1 MWGFSGS
8 NLARLYSERDKLE
21 KILVV
26 DDNRQIA
33 DFLAHKVLPN
43 LGFKGPV
50 AYSGS
55 RALKLIQERHQQ
67 LSLVILDWQ
76 LPDMTGLDV
85 LQQMKNQNLELPTI
99 IITGEG
105 SEEVAV
111 EALRLGVQ
119 DYLIK
124 PVDAHALGEAIDRA
138 LEKNR
143 LRNQNTML
151 TSRLKHQLSWMSE
164 ISKIGLHITSSLDL
178 NEVLKRVIT
187 SATEMVCANQGS
199 IALLEPPGER
209 LYLRA
214 VRPSMNSV
222 VQYLRVPISIPQ
234 FSRVLARRKPVM
246 EEGQKEARLRNLIH
260 IPLIVR
266 DMAIGVMS
274 ISRLGEMDFSGEEES
289 KLLALSDYAAIAINN
304 AIAHGKAQNGI
315 LANTHVDEMQRA
327 ITQGEFALHYQPIV
341 SFDRQEMIGF
351 EALIRWIHPER
362 GILIPGEF
370 IPFAE
375 DNGMISDIDR
385 WVLKKACQQLCMWQ
399 QGSVADPLISISVN
413 VNAEHITNGDFV
425 DYVSAVLSEYKLDP
439 SNLKLEIPEKA
450 ILQQTD
456 KSVDLIK
463 ELASLGIRVLVDDF
477 GRGYSSL
484 GHLAHLPLEALKI
497 DRSFTKG
504 IHGDIQQQETLN
516 AIVALTNRLNVNVVA
531 EGIETPSQLEYL
543 KGLGCSYGQGY
554 LFAKPM
560 ETSAVPHWL
569 QTSVANASLVS

>member
-1 MWGFSGS
+1 M
-8 NLARLYSERDKLE
+8 E

-33 DFLAHKVLPN
+33 DFLAYKVLPN
-43 LGFKGPV
+43 LGYKGSV
-50 AYSGS
+50 ACNGS
-55 RALKLIQERHQQ
+55 RAFQLIQEHHQQ

-76 LPDMTGLDV
+76 LPDMTGLDI
-85 LQQMKNQNLELPTI
+85 LQQMKNQNLVLPTI

-124 PVDAHALGEAIDRA
+124 PVDADALGEAIDRA

-143 LRNQNTML
+143 LRNQKTML
-151 TSRLKHQLSWMSE
+151 TSRLQHQLSWMSE
-164 ISKIGLHITSSLDL
+164 ISRIGLHITSSLEL
-178 NEVLKRVIT
+178 NEVLKRVIN
-187 SATEMVCANQGS
+187 SATEMVCADQGS
-199 IALLEPPGER
+199 VALLEDPGER

-214 VRPSMNSV
+214 VRPSMHSL

-234 FSRVLARRKPVM
+234 FSRVLAGRKPVL
-246 EEGQKEARLRNLIH
+246 EEAQKAASLRNLIH
-260 IPLIVR
+260 LPLIVR
-266 DMAIGVMS
+266 DMEIGVIS
-274 ISRLGEMDFSGEEES
+274 ISRLGEVDFSGEDEA
-289 KLLALSDYAAIAINN
+289 KLLALSDFAAIAINN
-304 AIAHGKAQNGI
+304 AIEYGKAQNGI
-315 LANTHVDEMQRA
+315 LVNSRADDLQRA
-327 ITQGEFALHYQPIV
+327 IDQSEFALHYQPIV
-341 SFDRQEMIGF
+341 SFDRQRMIGF
-351 EALIRWIHPER
+351 EALVRWIHPEQ

-370 IPFAE
+370 IPAAE
-375 DNGMISDIDR
+375 DNGMIAEIDR
-385 WVLKKACQQLCMWQ
+385 WVLKKACQQLGMWQ
-399 QGSVADPLISISVN
+399 QGSVADPLMSVSVN
-413 VNAEHITNGDFV
+413 VNAKHISGGDFV
-425 DYVSAVLSEYKLDP
+425 DYVRAVLSEYRLCP

-463 ELASLGIRVLVDDF
+463 ELAGLGIRVLVDDF
-477 GRGYSSL
+477 GHGYSSL

-504 IHGDIQQQETLN
+504 IHGNIQQKETLN

-531 EGIETPSQLEYL
+531 EGIETTSQLEYL
-543 KGLGCSYGQGY
+543 RGLGCSYGQGY

-569 QTSVANASLVS
+569 QSSVTDSSLVC